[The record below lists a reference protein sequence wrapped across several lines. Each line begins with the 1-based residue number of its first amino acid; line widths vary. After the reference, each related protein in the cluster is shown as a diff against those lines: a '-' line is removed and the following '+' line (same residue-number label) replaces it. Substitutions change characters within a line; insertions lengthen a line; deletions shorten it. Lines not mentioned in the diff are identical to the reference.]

1 VVLLALAVLGGA
13 PAAATAG
20 VQRFAAPD
28 GTGDCSPSSPCDIVT
43 AINNAASGDEVIL
56 DSGRYGSDLA
66 PLTTALHSTQTDLSV
81 HGTDGEPRPR
91 IFTNAQYGLDLGGAG
106 DTARHLEIQQS
117 ASNVVN
123 QHALVIQ
130 DGQATDVVVRNA
142 TAGGRACTLLG
153 SSVLTNSV
161 CEATA
166 QDGRGVFPY
175 RDSVGPLANSSII
188 RNATIVASYGMSGT
202 GVYAQGG
209 ATPGIDE
216 NLTVTNSIII
226 AYTGTLAYAQ
236 AGTGAAS
243 ITIDHSNFGFQST
256 GGPGFTGQIIKGEG
270 NQQLTKAPA
279 FIDPG
284 DYHEAAGSITIDA
297 GATNALNGPTDF
309 DGDPRALGLG
319 GTDIGADEFIP
330 APTAVTGDPG
340 ATTTTTAVING
351 MVNPNTIATTYHF
364 EFGPTTAYGVS
375 TPDRNAGSGTTLD
388 PVSEQLSG
396 LAPATTYHYRLV
408 AASTGGTTIGNDRTL
423 TTTSATGPGGTGG
436 GGGGAPTIAS
446 LVLKPRR
453 FVAGRG
459 TRVTVNVDEGGTL
472 RFTIQRRLP
481 GRKVG
486 RRCVKPTRRNRAARR
501 CSRYVS
507 RGGFSKPSKAG
518 TNRYRFSGRLKGKK
532 LPPGAYRMRAVAV
545 DTEGHRSAP
554 KFAAFRI
561 RRR

>member
-13 PAAATAG
+13 PAAPAAAA
-20 VQRFAAPD
+20 QRFAAPD
-28 GTGDCSPSSPCDIVT
+28 GTGDCTSAPCDIAT

-66 PLTTALHSTQTDLSV
+66 PLTTALQSTQTNLNV

-106 DTARHLEIQQS
+106 GTARHLEIQQS
-117 ASNVVN
+117 ASNVVH
-123 QHALVIQ
+123 QHALVLQ

-142 TAGGRACTLLG
+142 TGGGRACTLLG

-175 RDSVGPLANSSII
+175 RDGTNPAANSSII
-188 RNATIVASYGMSGT
+188 RNATVVASGSGGYGIT
-202 GVYAQGG
+202 AFGG
-209 ATPGIDE
+209 PSPADTE
-216 NLTVTNSIII
+216 NLTVTNTIII
-226 AYTGTLAYAQ
+226 VPSGSLAI
-236 AGTGAAS
+236 GAFPGSGGDAS
-243 ITIDHSNFGFQST
+243 ITIDHSNFGFQNDLVH
-256 GGPGFTGQIIKGEG
+256 IHKGEG
-270 NQQLTKAPA
+270 NQQLTKAPT
-279 FIDPG
+279 FVDPG
-284 DYHEAAGSITIDA
+284 DYHEAASSITIDA
-297 GATNALNGPTDF
+297 GATTALNGPTDF
-309 DGDPRALGLG
+309 DGDLRSLGLG

-330 APTAVTGDPG
+330 APTVVTGDPG

-351 MVNPNTIATTYHF
+351 MVNPNTIATTSHF
-364 EFGPTTAYGVS
+364 EFGPTAAYGTS

-388 PVSEQLSG
+388 PVSEPLSG

-408 AASTGGTTIGNDRTL
+408 AASTGGTTIGDDRTF
-423 TTTSATGPGGTGG
+423 TTTSATGPGGAGG

-459 TRVTVNVDEGGTL
+459 TRITVNVDEGGTL

-486 RRCVKPTRRNRAARR
+486 KRCVKPTRRNRAARR
-501 CSRYVS
+501 CTRYVS
-507 RGGFSKPSKAG
+507 RRGFNKPSKAG
-518 TNRYRFSGRLKGKK
+518 TNRYGFSGRLRGKK
-532 LPPGAYRMRAVAV
+532 LAPGAYRMRAVAV
-545 DTEGHRSAP
+545 DAEGHKSAP
-554 KFAAFRI
+554 KYAPFRI
-561 RRR
+561 LRR